1 MDNNQADFWLHE
13 SGAPTGVVGEPSYKA
28 QLILINSLR
37 SKTGAVP
44 W

>member
-1 MDNNQADFWLHE
+1 MDNNQVDFWLHD
-13 SGAPTGVVGEPSYKA
+13 SGASMGVVGETSYKP
-28 QLILINSLR
+28 QPILINSLR